1 MIVKF
6 FHSLTL
12 YAILEPTAD
21 KQTNQHKIMQ
31 RRKFIKDTLTGL
43 PLLFLTPTLLASC
56 GKDDNDITPNGK
68 TVVVIGAGISGL
80 AAAKKLKE
88 KGYTV
93 IVLEAQ
99 EKVGGRIRTDRSLG
113 VAFDEGASWIHGP
126 SGNPITNLASQS
138 GANTF
143 LTSDDSVK
151 VFDTNGTEYS
161 DTILTNS
168 ENQFES
174 ALNAVRSAGTQTQSF
189 QTVFN
194 SLYPTQAN
202 DRLWKYMLSAFL
214 EFNTGGDISKLS
226 SKFFDDDEEYSGEDV
241 IITNGYDKVTDFLA
255 IGLDVRL
262 NTRVSS
268 INYTNAKISI
278 TATENNL
285 DADYVIVSVPLGVL
299 KNNSIAFTP
308 ALPTNKTN
316 AISNT
321 NIGNVNKFLLVWNI
335 PFWDTNLQYIGYT
348 PETKGKFNY
357 FLNIKK
363 FTPSNG
369 LMTFAFGDYAT
380 VTESMTDSQ
389 IIAEIMLNLKS
400 IYGNSIPNPTS
411 FLRTKWG
418 QNINSFGAYSYP
430 TNGSTSTDFDTLAN
444 QINNKI
450 FFAGEHTEREY
461 RGTVHGA
468 YLSGIREADKI
479 INL

>member
-1 MIVKF
+1 
-6 FHSLTL
+6 
-12 YAILEPTAD
+12 
-21 KQTNQHKIMQ
+21 MQ
-31 RRKFIKDTLTGL
+31 RRKFIKHTTTGL

-56 GKDDNDITPNGK
+56 EKENENVNSNEK
-68 TVVVIGAGISGL
+68 TVVVIGGGISGL

-88 KGYTV
+88 KGFTV

-126 SGNPITNLASQS
+126 IGNPITSLASIA

-143 LTSDDSVK
+143 LTSDDSVE
-151 VFDTNGTEYS
+151 VFNTNGIAYS
-161 DTILTNS
+161 DTVLTS
-168 ENQFES
+168 TEKQFES
-174 ALNAVRSAGTQTQSF
+174 ALNTVRSAGTQTKSF

-202 DRLWKYMLSAFL
+202 DKLWKYMLSAYL
-214 EFNTGGDISKLS
+214 EFDTGGDISKLS
-226 SKFFDDDEEYSGEDV
+226 SKFFDDDEAYSGADV
-241 IITNGYDKVTDFLA
+241 IITNGYDKVTDYLTT
-255 IGLDVRL
+255 GLDIRL

-268 INYTNAKISI
+268 INYANAKVGI
-278 TATENNL
+278 TANGNKIE
-285 DADYVIVSVPLGVL
+285 ADYVVVSVPLGVL
-299 KNNSIAFTP
+299 KNNAISFSP
-308 ALPTNKTN
+308 ALPTNKIN

-321 NIGNVNKFLLVWNI
+321 NIGNVNKFLLVWNT
-335 PFWDTNLQYIGYT
+335 PFWDTKLQYIGYT

-380 VTESMTDSQ
+380 VTESMADSQ
-389 IIAEIMLNLKS
+389 IISEIMLHLKG
-400 IYGNSIPNPTS
+400 IYGNSIPNPS
-411 FLRTKWG
+411 NFLRTKWG
-418 QNINSFGAYSYP
+418 QNINSYGTYSYA
-430 TNGSTSTDFDTLAN
+430 TNNSTSADFDTLAN
-444 QINNKI
+444 EVNNKV

-479 INL
+479 INLP